1 MEMAQKWS
9 ILGQNRQFWS
19 LGAPEA
25 PWLAKVEKMVDHGE
39 MHVGGLLGC
48 PKKQK
53 SEFWYFFNTTSSAK
67 ILIWS

>member
-53 SEFWYFFNTTSSAK
+53 SEF
-67 ILIWS
+67 